1 MQAAV
6 CIRIFFLLLIADESQ
21 EKMIDRLHNRNK
33 RFSNMQNHRYPNSGM
48 GISAGVYILEDN
60 KMDIEVCDRKCQSC
74 MEKCKNTGK
83 RDIYPV

>member
-6 CIRIFFLLLIADESQ
+6 CIRFFLLLIADESQ

-48 GISAGVYILEDN
+48 GISAGVYILKTIKWTSSLQS
-60 KMDIEVCDRKCQSC
+60 KMPILH
-74 MEKCKNTGK
+74 GK
-83 RDIYPV
+83 MQKIPGRGYYPV